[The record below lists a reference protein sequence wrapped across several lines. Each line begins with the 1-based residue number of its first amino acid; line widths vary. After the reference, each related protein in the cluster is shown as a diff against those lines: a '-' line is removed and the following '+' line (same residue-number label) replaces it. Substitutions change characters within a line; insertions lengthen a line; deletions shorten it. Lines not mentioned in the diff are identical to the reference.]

1 MLSFRSIGRS
11 YLRGPTVSSSFQHP
25 LRRGLN
31 GLIIGVPKEN
41 HALGEHRVALVPGN
55 VTKLSK
61 AGAKVIVEQDAGVLS
76 GYSNEQVHCFFKKK
90 KLSRAKSENVL
101 YTSTQ
106 PLEPPCLLIA
116 MIYGRQLLLRK

>member
-76 GYSNEQVHCFFKKK
+76 GYSNEQVQCFLNFPGTSLKMFYTQVH
-90 KLSRAKSENVL
+90 SRWSHRV
-101 YTSTQ
+101 
-106 PLEPPCLLIA
+106 C
-116 MIYGRQLLLRK
+116 